1 MHISVN
7 RFPLDANGTY
17 GETSAL
23 SDLEQADI
31 HIAFGD
37 VKAVTALAVASR
49 TTHIGAGT
57 RWIASSS
64 CLGAMSH
71 LGTDKGESCLH
82 VLSVADIDGGAGVA
96 SAKLT
101 PGKER
106 SVAEQTLVQAMQD
119 ADRLGEMPSLV
130 WLVVAPGSEEKVLNG
145 LHNVLG
151 DSVPIFGGSS
161 ADNRIEGKWVQ
172 FDGSELHHNGIVV
185 AVLYMSEPVSCYFSS
200 GYEPTE
206 LSAQVT
212 AGEGRIIYTLDGEPA
227 GTVYNRWLNLL
238 EQTPL
243 EPGNILQASTFFPI
257 SRQQGALSFGVP
269 LLSHPARLN
278 DDGSIELFASLEV
291 GEQITLMNG
300 QPDNLI
306 RRAAEVTEVVLQ
318 THELNYECRPKAIII
333 VFCGGCML
341 AVKEHLDE
349 IQRSLLV
356 LAQDV
361 PFIVGFTFG
370 EQGCFSDGISRHG
383 NLMISATAI
392 G

>member
-1 MHISVN
+1 M
-7 RFPLDANGTY
+7 
-17 GETSAL
+17 
-23 SDLEQADI
+23 
-31 HIAFGD
+31 
-37 VKAVTALAVASR
+37 
-49 TTHIGAGT
+49 
-57 RWIASSS
+57 S
-64 CLGAMSH
+64 C
-71 LGTDKGESCLH
+71 
-82 VLSVADIDGGAGVA
+82 
-96 SAKLT
+96 
-101 PGKER
+101 
-106 SVAEQTLVQAMQD
+106 
-119 ADRLGEMPSLV
+119 
-130 WLVVAPGSEEKVLNG
+130 
-145 LHNVLG
+145 
-151 DSVPIFGGSS
+151 
-161 ADNRIEGKWVQ
+161 
-172 FDGSELHHNGIVV
+172 
-185 AVLYMSEPVSCYFSS
+185 
-200 GYEPTE
+200 
-206 LSAQVT
+206 
-212 AGEGRIIYTLDGEPA
+212 
-227 GTVYNRWLNLL
+227 
-238 EQTPL
+238 
-243 EPGNILQASTFFPI
+243 
-257 SRQQGALSFGVP
+257 GVP